1 MTDDVL
7 PDIDPKEFRKA
18 VTTRRSVR
26 QFTSEPIPEDVLQD
40 CLDLALMAPNSSNLQ
55 MWNFYRV
62 TTPEKREAM
71 VKACMSQKAAKTAAE
86 LIVCT
91 GHTRNWR
98 QHAKDILAQWPGEP
112 PKVVRQYYGGLAQFM
127 YGSVPMDM
135 LGLGARAKK
144 TVRDAIGLVRPMMRT
159 PNTDADMELWAAK
172 SVALACENLMLALRA
187 YGFDSCPMEGF
198 DEERVRDICG
208 YGRHEFTVM
217 VIAAGR
223 RHDKGLYHEQMRFDR
238 TRFIHEI

>member
-1 MTDDVL
+1 MTEDSM
-7 PDIDPKEFRKA
+7 PSIDPQEFRKA

-62 TTPEKREAM
+62 TTPEKREALI
-71 VKACMSQKAAKTAAE
+71 KACMSQKAAKTAAE

-112 PKVVRQYYGGLAQFM
+112 PKVVRQYYGGLAAPLLGQKINPNADLEV
-127 YGSVPMDM
+127 VPGIQR
-135 LGLGARAKK
+135 LEKLRGLGQAPSSTNR
-144 TVRDAIGLVRPMMRT
+144 
-159 PNTDADMELWAAK
+159 
-172 SVALACENLMLALRA
+172 
-187 YGFDSCPMEGF
+187 
-198 DEERVRDICG
+198 ICINQ
-208 YGRHEFTVM
+208 H
-217 VIAAGR
+217 
-223 RHDKGLYHEQMRFDR
+223 L
-238 TRFIHEI
+238 